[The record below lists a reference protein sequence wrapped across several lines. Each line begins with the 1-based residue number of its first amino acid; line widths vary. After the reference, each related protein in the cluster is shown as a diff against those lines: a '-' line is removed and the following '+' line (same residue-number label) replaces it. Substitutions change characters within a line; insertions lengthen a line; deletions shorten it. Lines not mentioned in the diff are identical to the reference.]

1 MRGVKS
7 EDLVA
12 IIDFIYCGEV
22 NIFQENLDIFM
33 ATAEELKI
41 KGLAGEAISDNE
53 KEKFLNNSIAGKKKT
68 KLPPKHIETV
78 SIDNYFKT
86 EVLEEESNV
95 ETPAKPRNITIF
107 ACSDIQELKAKV
119 KSMMTKGENIVHG
132 QKADIC
138 TICGKEGTASNIM
151 DHIEANHLEGVSLPC
166 TSCDKKFRSRN
177 GLRKHKCIGL

>member
-1 MRGVKS
+1 MGS

-22 NIFQENLDIFM
+22 NIFQENLEIFM

-41 KGLAGEAISDNE
+41 KGLSGEAISDNE
-53 KEKFLNNSIAGKKKT
+53 KEKFLNNSNAGKKKT

-107 ACSDIQELKAKV
+107 ACSDIQELMA
-119 KSMMTKGENIVHG
+119 KGENIVHG
-132 QKADIC
+132 QKADIY

-177 GLRKHKCIGL
+177 GLRKPKCIGL